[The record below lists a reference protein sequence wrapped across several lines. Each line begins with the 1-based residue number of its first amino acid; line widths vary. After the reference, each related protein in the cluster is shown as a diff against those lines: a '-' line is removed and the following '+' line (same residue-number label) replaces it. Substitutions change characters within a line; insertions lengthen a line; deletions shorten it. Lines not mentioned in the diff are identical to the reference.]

1 MMNQRTNT
9 YRTQTAGSLK
19 VRTSLERIVA
29 CLQEQT
35 DNDEVVVAALAQLM
49 RQGRL
54 HRQGA
59 APRAGQEK
67 AA

>member
-1 MMNQRTNT
+1 MSQRSTT
-9 YRTQTAGSLK
+9 YNNRTAGSLK
-19 VRTSLERIVA
+19 VSTSLERIVA

-35 DNDEVVVAALAQLM
+35 DNDEVVVAALARLM

-54 HRQGA
+54 HRRVTALG
-59 APRAGQEK
+59 AGQEK